1 MPCYTQTREAK
12 VQAERERRLAELEKE
27 LLARKARIVRVGNRV
42 SIEGWKV
49 RGDWCDS
56 CAIRKLRTS
65 NNARIRQMVATAAP
79 ANTTLTFGH
88 GH

>member
-12 VQAERERRLAELEKE
+12 EQAERDRQLAELEKE
-27 LLARKARIVRVGNRV
+27 LVARTAKIVRIGNRV
-42 SIEGWKV
+42 SIEGWKE
-49 RGDWCDS
+49 RGGWCDA
-56 CAIRKLRTS
+56 CAVRKLSTS

-79 ANTTLTFGH
+79 TTTGITFGH